1 MSESVPRISQRGTIC
16 GSVTHSKT
24 PVGRG
29 HDQRGE
35 VFPPDQPI
43 VVESNF
49 GGSGTAT
56 ATITN

>member
-1 MSESVPRISQRGTIC
+1 
-16 GSVTHSKT
+16 
-24 PVGRG
+24 VGRG